1 MHAGWL
7 WSFQFH
13 IINSERSFAS
23 SYSMNHQS
31 AIGVALFFFK
41 LWILP
46 TYAKRGA
53 DYPISCL
60 DSSKSNFGRWVSIGK
75 CNFFTTVHNV
85 YSINSEILWECCARR
100 CSRKINQMKLGNC
113 VTYTKDISQC
123 PLISCP
129 QHTQFFSCIFLGV
142 IQSEV
147 WNGFKI
153 PIFFRPCKKT
163 SSHIILTPYW
173 PKLHFR
179 VWW

>member
-1 MHAGWL
+1 MEFSVSHHKFRTQL
-7 WSFQFH
+7 CFFIFH
-13 IINSERSFAS
+13 ES
-23 SYSMNHQS
+23 SKSDRDCS
-31 AIGVALFFFK
+31 LFFK

-113 VTYTKDISQC
+113 DLYERYQSVSINFMPSA
-123 PLISCP
+123 
-129 QHTQFFSCIFLGV
+129 HTIFQLHFLGV

-147 WNGFKI
+147 WNDFKI
-153 PIFFRPCKKT
+153 PIFFRPCKKNLL
-163 SSHIILTPYW
+163 I
-173 PKLHFR
+173 
-179 VWW
+179 

>member
-1 MHAGWL
+1 MRDYASWL

-100 CSRKINQMKLGNC
+100 CSRKINQMKFGNSDLYERYQS
-113 VTYTKDISQC
+113 VSINFMPSA
-123 PLISCP
+123 
-129 QHTQFFSCIFLGV
+129 HTIF
-142 IQSEV
+142 Q
-147 WNGFKI
+147 
-153 PIFFRPCKKT
+153 
-163 SSHIILTPYW
+163 
-173 PKLHFR
+173 LHFS
-179 VWW
+179 WGNTEWSLKWL